1 MFLHTVKPQ
10 IGYSYRLLMSLK
22 YMVKEAVIYMLEST
36 LILIIE
42 GYYLSYLKRG
52 YLLEMFLCVTYVL

>member
-42 GYYLSYLKRG
+42 GNDHIYK
-52 YLLEMFLCVTYVL
+52 TDVL